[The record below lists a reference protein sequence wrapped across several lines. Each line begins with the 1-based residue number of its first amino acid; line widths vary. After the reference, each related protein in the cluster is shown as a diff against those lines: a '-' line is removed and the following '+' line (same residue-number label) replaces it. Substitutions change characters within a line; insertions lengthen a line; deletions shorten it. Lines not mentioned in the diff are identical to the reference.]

1 MKKTII
7 AILCAM
13 FVCALVSLTA
23 CSKGDVGPQ
32 GPKGDKGDAGEN
44 GIGIVTVEKT
54 ASENN
59 IDVYKIKYSNG
70 TESFFTVTN
79 GKDGANG
86 TNGADGKDGKDGVGI
101 TDVTVNSSG
110 EAVLTMSNGTSLNI
124 GKIVGTNGKD
134 GSNGINGKDG
144 VGIETVAL
152 DESGNLSVKLTSG
165 TVLNL
170 GNVKGADG
178 KDGANGTDG
187 KDGVSVTKSEI
198 NEDGELVLTYSN
210 GQSTNLGKVFG
221 SDGKDGAN
229 GTNGTDG
236 VNGANGKDGKD
247 GVGIETVTLDEGGN
261 LSVKLTSGTILNL
274 GNVKGAD
281 GKDGANGTNGTD
293 GKDGVSVTKSEINE
307 DGELV
312 LTYSNG
318 QSTNLGKVVGS
329 DGKDGT
335 NGTNGTDGANGKDG
349 KDGVGIE
356 TVTIDEDGNLSVTYT
371 NGETA
376 ELGNIKG
383 PKGDDGLSAFEIYK
397 KYHPEYTGTEQEWLE
412 TLKGDKGDTG
422 AAGVDGTNG
431 KDGTSVTDAYVDESL
446 HLWIVLSD
454 GTKIDAGYVG
464 VETTNPEPEPEPE
477 ITNPTIIVSSVTA
490 RAGETVDVTIAL
502 KNNPGITSMLI
513 NITFEDEN
521 IALTNM
527 TYNTSIGGQNVPPQ
541 YMTSPVK
548 AYWTDGFRD
557 VTGDWTLVT
566 LTFSVANTAAVGD
579 YSINITYNPDDVY
592 NAAEDNV
599 NFDIINGII
608 TVS

>member
-1 MKKTII
+1 
-7 AILCAM
+7 
-13 FVCALVSLTA
+13 
-23 CSKGDVGPQ
+23 
-32 GPKGDKGDAGEN
+32 
-44 GIGIVTVEKT
+44 
-54 ASENN
+54 
-59 IDVYKIKYSNG
+59 
-70 TESFFTVTN
+70 
-79 GKDGANG
+79 
-86 TNGADGKDGKDGVGI
+86 
-101 TDVTVNSSG
+101 
-110 EAVLTMSNGTSLNI
+110 
-124 GKIVGTNGKD
+124 
-134 GSNGINGKDG
+134 
-144 VGIETVAL
+144 
-152 DESGNLSVKLTSG
+152 
-165 TVLNL
+165 
-170 GNVKGADG
+170 
-178 KDGANGTDG
+178 
-187 KDGVSVTKSEI
+187 
-198 NEDGELVLTYSN
+198 VLTYSN
-210 GQSTNLGKVFG
+210 GQSTNLGKVVG
-221 SDGKDGAN
+221 SDGKDGTN

-236 VNGANGKDGKD
+236 ANGADGKDGVDGTNGKD
-247 GVGIETVTLDEGGN
+247 GVGIETVTLDENGN
-261 LSVKLTSGTILNL
+261 LSVKLTSGTVLNL

-329 DGKDGT
+329 DGKDG
-335 NGTNGTDGANGKDG
+335 

-356 TVTIDEDGNLSVTYT
+356 TVTIDKDGNLSVTYT

-397 KYHPEYTGTEQEWLE
+397 KYHPEYTGTEEEWLE

-422 AAGVDGTNG
+422 AAGADGTNG

-477 ITNPTIIVSSVTA
+477 ITNPTIVVSSVTA

-513 NITFEDEN
+513 NIAFDDEN

-566 LTFSVANTAAVGD
+566 LTFSVSSTASLGD
-579 YSINITYNPDDVY
+579 YSINVTYNPDDVY

-599 NFDIINGII
+599 NFDIINGKI